1 MIFLHIT
8 QYDMNEIGVLNKNF
22 PNVDSTFIQMKT
34 DAENNDW
41 KLTLDEISSSY
52 MEPRVI
58 RKHKIDHDR
67 TRN

>member
-1 MIFLHIT
+1 
-8 QYDMNEIGVLNKNF
+8 
-22 PNVDSTFIQMKT
+22 MKT
-34 DAENNDW
+34 DAEKNDY

>member
-1 MIFLHIT
+1 
-8 QYDMNEIGVLNKNF
+8 MNEIFYTNENGRRKKN
-22 PNVDSTFIQMKT
+22 DY
-34 DAENNDW
+34 